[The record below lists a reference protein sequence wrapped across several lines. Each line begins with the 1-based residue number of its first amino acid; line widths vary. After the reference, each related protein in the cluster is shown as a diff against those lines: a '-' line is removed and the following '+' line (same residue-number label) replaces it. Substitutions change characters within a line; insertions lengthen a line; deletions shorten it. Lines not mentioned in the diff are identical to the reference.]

1 MSSVKLVL
9 NLEEYLSAEQV
20 LVDRALNRWLP
31 AESSA
36 PESLHKSIRYSIF
49 AGGKR
54 IRPLLA
60 MAAARAVNPAV
71 TGSEDAACTLEMI
84 HTYSLIHDDLP
95 AMDDDDLRRG
105 RPTNHIVFGEAMA
118 ILAGDALC
126 TIAFQTLGRLTEVSA
141 EVRLALIEELCTA
154 SGTMGGMIAG
164 QVLDIEGE
172 GQVPT
177 AALLDQIHHAK
188 TGALLRASVR
198 MGAIYAGASTQQLQ
212 ALTQFGEHMGLA
224 FQIVDDILDIE
235 QSSEALGKTAGK
247 DLAQQKI
254 TFPAVHGLA
263 KSKEMAARERAAAHE
278 ALAMFGGQADR
289 LRQLADLIVERKS

>member
-1 MSSVKLVL
+1 M
-9 NLEEYLSAEQV
+9 
-20 LVDRALNRWLP
+20 DRALNRWLP
-31 AESSA
+31 PDSSE
-36 PESLHKSIRYSIF
+36 PETLHKAIRYSIF

-60 MAAARAVNPAV
+60 MAAARAVNPEV
-71 TGSEDAACTLEMI
+71 HGTEDAACTLEMI

-105 RPTNHIVFGEAMA
+105 RPTNHVVFGEAIA
-118 ILAGDALC
+118 ILAGDSLC
-126 TIAFQTLGRLTEVSA
+126 TIAFQTLARLNQIPAPVRLTMIDE
-141 EVRLALIEELCTA
+141 LATA
-154 SGTMGGMIAG
+154 SGTLGGMIAG

-172 GQVPT
+172 GQPPS
-177 AALLDQIHHAK
+177 AALLDSIHHAK

-198 MGAIYAGASTQQLQ
+198 LGGLYAGSDEAQLS
-212 ALTQFGEHMGLA
+212 ALTAFGEHIGLA

-247 DLAQQKI
+247 DQAQQKI

-263 KSKEMAARERAAAHE
+263 KSKEMAARERAAAHA
-278 ALAMFGGQADR
+278 ALDLFGSRAER
-289 LRQLADLIVERKS
+289 LRQLADLIVERQK

>member
-1 MSSVKLVL
+1 MSSPQPVL
-9 NLEEYLSAEQV
+9 NLEDYLSAEQV

-31 AESSA
+31 
-36 PESLHKSIRYSIF
+36 PESAEPETIHKAIRYSIF

-60 MAAARAVNPAV
+60 MAAARVVRPDV

-126 TIAFQTLGRLTEVSA
+126 TIAFQTLARLPNTLA
-141 EVRLALIEELCTA
+141 EVRLVLIDELSTA
-154 SGTMGGMIAG
+154 SGSVGGMIAG

-172 GQVPT
+172 GQSPT
-177 AALLDQIHHAK
+177 ADLLDRIHHAK

-198 MGAIYAGASTQQLQ
+198 MGAIYAGADSEQLA
-212 ALTQFGEHMGLA
+212 ALTNFGEHMGLA

-235 QSSEALGKTAGK
+235 QSSAALGKTAGK
-247 DLAQQKI
+247 DEAQQKI
-254 TFPAVHGLA
+254 TFPAVYGLA
-263 KSKEMAARERAAAHE
+263 TSKEMAARERAAAHA
-278 ALAMFGGQADR
+278 ALDGFGARADR
-289 LRQLADLIVERKS
+289 LRQLADLIVERQK

>member
-1 MSSVKLVL
+1 M
-9 NLEEYLSAEQV
+9 
-20 LVDRALNRWLP
+20 DRALNRWLP
-31 AESSA
+31 PEAAE
-36 PESLHKSIRYSIF
+36 PETLHKAIRYSIF

-60 MAAARAVNPAV
+60 MAAARVIQPEIL
-71 TGSEDAACTLEMI
+71 GSEDAACTLEMI

-126 TIAFQTLGRLTEVSA
+126 TIAFQTLARLPHTSA
-141 EVRLALIEELCTA
+141 DARLALIDELATA
-154 SGTMGGMIAG
+154 SGTIGGMIAG
-164 QVLDIEGE
+164 QVHDIEGE
-172 GQVPT
+172 GQPPT
-177 AALLDQIHHAK
+177 AKLLDQIHHAK

-198 MGAIYAGASTQQLQ
+198 MGAIYAGANAAQLD
-212 ALTQFGEHMGLA
+212 ALTRFGEHMGLA

-235 QSSEALGKTAGK
+235 QSSDALGKTAGK
-247 DLAQQKI
+247 DAAQQKV

-263 KSKEMAARERAAAHE
+263 KSKEMAAQERAAAHA
-278 ALAMFGGQADR
+278 ALDEFGPRAAR
-289 LRQLADLIVERKS
+289 LRQLADLIVERQK

>member
-1 MSSVKLVL
+1 MS
-9 NLEEYLSAEQV
+9 LEEYLAAEQV

-31 AESSA
+31 AESHE
-36 PESLHKSIRYSIF
+36 PETLHKAIRYSIF

-60 MAAARAVNPAV
+60 MAAARSVDPDV
-71 TGSEDAACTLEMI
+71 PSSEDAACTLEMI

-105 RPTNHIVFGEAMA
+105 RPTNHVVFGEAIA

-126 TIAFQTLGRLTEVSA
+126 TIAFQTLARLPHTPA
-141 EVRLALIEELCTA
+141 EVRLSLIDELAAA
-154 SGTMGGMIAG
+154 SGTIGGMIAG

-172 GQVPT
+172 GQEPT
-177 AALLDQIHHAK
+177 ADLLDRIHHAK
-188 TGALLRASVR
+188 TGALLRASLR
-198 MGAIYAGASTQQLQ
+198 MGAIFAGAGASQLA
-212 ALTQFGEHMGLA
+212 ALTSFGEHIGLA

-235 QSSEALGKTAGK
+235 QSSAALGKTAGK
-247 DLAQQKI
+247 DAAQQKI

-263 KSKEMAARERAAAHE
+263 KSKEMAARERAAAHA
-278 ALAMFGGQADR
+278 ALNSFGARADR
-289 LRQLADLIVERKS
+289 LRQLADLIVERQK